1 MNLKDKR
8 VLVMG
13 LGISGISTI
22 KALDEL
28 GAKIIINDIKTE
40 EELKDILGKIKD
52 ISLEKYLGKKSLD
65 LSGIELIVKSPGIP
79 PSNQIL
85 LDAVNKDIK
94 IINDIE
100 LGSNLSK
107 SKNIIAITG
116 TNGKTTATTLTG
128 EIFKADNKN
137 PFIGGNIGKS
147 LIKDMINAQ
156 KNDIFILETSSFQL
170 EHTIN
175 FKPKVSLILNITSD
189 HIDWHGTFKKYIKSK
204 KKIFINQDSNDYTIL
219 NYDDKLLRTFKD
231 EINSNIIWFSV
242 DENLNRG
249 IYIED
254 ETIIINIDGEKIN
267 LIPINKLLL
276 KGKHNLE
283 NILGS
288 IAISFVMGVSVENI
302 KRTLLSFKGV
312 EHRLEFVIEKDG
324 RRFFND
330 SKGTNIDSSI
340 KAIEAIEA
348 PIILIAGGYDKKVEF
363 DEFIKSFNGKVKA
376 LVLLGDTSSKIKETA
391 LKYGFKENFLVNSM
405 EEAVDLAYSLSKKG
419 DNILLSPAC
428 ASWGMFKNFEE
439 RGRVFKHKVDVL
451 GEE

>member
-85 LDAVNKDIK
+85 LDAVDKDIK

-242 DENLNRG
+242 DEKLNRG

-254 ETIIINIDGEKIN
+254 ETIIINIDGEKKN

-288 IAISFVMGVSVENI
+288 IAISFIMGVSVENI

-312 EHRLEFVIEKDG
+312 EHRLEFVLEKDG
-324 RRFFND
+324 RKFFND

-348 PIILIAGGYDKKVEF
+348 PIILIAGGYDKRVEF

-428 ASWGMFKNFEE
+428 ASWGMFENFEE

>member
-1 MNLKDKR
+1 MNLKDKK

-28 GAKIIINDIKTE
+28 GAKIIINDIKKE
-40 EELKDILGKIKD
+40 EELKDILEKIKD
-52 ISLEKYLGKKSLD
+52 ISLENHLGEKSLD
-65 LSGIELIVKSPGIP
+65 LLDIELIVKSPGIS
-79 PSNQIL
+79 PSNKIL
-85 LDAVNKDIK
+85 LEAIDKNIK

-116 TNGKTTATTLTG
+116 TNGKTTTTILTG
-128 EIFKADNKN
+128 EIFKADNYK
-137 PFIGGNIGKS
+137 FLMGGNIGKS
-147 LIKDMINAQ
+147 LIQDMIDAEE
-156 KNDIFILETSSFQL
+156 KDIFLLETSSFQL

-175 FKPKVSLILNITSD
+175 FKPKVSLILNITPD
-189 HIDWHGTFKKYIKSK
+189 HIDWHGSFENYIKSK
-204 KKIFINQDSNDYTIL
+204 KKIFTNQDENDYTIL
-219 NYDDKLLRTFKD
+219 NYDDKLIRTFER

-242 DENLNRG
+242 NEKLDSG

-254 ETIIINIDGEKIN
+254 ENIIINIDGEKIN
-267 LIPINKLLL
+267 IVSTNKLLL

-283 NILGS
+283 NILAS
-288 IAISFVMGVSVENI
+288 IAISLVMGVSIDKI
-302 KRTLLSFKGV
+302 KSTLLSFKGV
-312 EHRLEFVIEKDG
+312 EHRLEFVLEKEG

-340 KAIEAIEA
+340 KAIEAIES
-348 PIILIAGGYDKKVEF
+348 PIILIAGGYDKKIDF
-363 DEFIKSFNGKVKA
+363 DEFIKAFNGKVKA
-376 LVLLGDTSSKIKETA
+376 LILLGDTSLKIKEIA
-391 LKYGFKENFLVNSM
+391 FKYGFEKNFLVNNM
-405 EEAVDLAYSLSKKG
+405 KEAVNLAYSLSEKG

-428 ASWGMFKNFEE
+428 ASMGMFKNFEE
-439 RGRVFKHKVDVL
+439 RGKVFKLMVDGL